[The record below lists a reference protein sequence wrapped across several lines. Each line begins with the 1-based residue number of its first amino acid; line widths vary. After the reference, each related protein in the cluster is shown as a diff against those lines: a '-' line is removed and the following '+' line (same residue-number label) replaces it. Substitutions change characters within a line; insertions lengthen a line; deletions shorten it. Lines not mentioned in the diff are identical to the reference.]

1 MSESTTVTQE
11 RPLAAEETRVA
22 PSTDAALQPQES
34 QQADTQVAEPAFATA
49 EDYLASLE
57 TGKGSEGAAPEST
70 PRRPAVDPA
79 EVQNRIQYH
88 RNQHATA
95 QSDLDKGH
103 ASVVEELVDRGFSKV
118 EAERIIGSHTKAAKD
133 KLNEIY
139 ANGLAHAGFEAS
151 QNAVTFMHENIVSSI
166 RKNLGDDFKH
176 WESAFNE
183 MAKTMPNGIVPL
195 TDAFSIF
202 QEQARRGYVT
212 KKDHDAA
219 IVTAFKE
226 GRKIGERDAA
236 SGSSGRGVNGSSA
249 SGSGMT
255 LRQWQGMTLEQRAEA
270 ERKDPLILEKIT

>member
-1 MSESTTVTQE
+1 MSESTVTQE
-11 RPLAAEETRVA
+11 RPLAAEETRAA
-22 PSTDAALQPQES
+22 PSTDAALQT
-34 QQADTQVAEPAFATA
+34 QASPVEGTQVAEPTFDTA

-57 TGKGSEGAAPEST
+57 TGKGSGSAAPEST

-95 QSDLDKGH
+95 QSDLDRNH

-151 QNAVTFMHENIVSSI
+151 QNAVAQMQDGI
-166 RKNLGDDFKH
+166 RTALQKTLGDGYRGF
-176 WESAFNE
+176 ESAMAE
-183 MAKTMPNGIVPL
+183 MGRVAPNGIVPFAD
-195 TDAFSIF
+195 TFTIF
-202 QEQARRGYVT
+202 QEQARKGFVA

-219 IVTAFKE
+219 IVTAFNE
-226 GRKIGERDAA
+226 GRKIGARDAA
-236 SGSSGRGVNGSSA
+236 SGSSGRGVNGAAA